1 MRQGE
6 SWGER
11 STEMRGSGRFP
22 PHLELEKRIYCEVV
36 ARLAC
41 KVQRRVLVLIQR
53 VDVGTHLHQRVSDVL
68 APGCD
73 AAVVER
79 RALHFVRF
87 VDGSATCQQRAH
99 HLRVAF
105 LGGDVQ
111 RGLALCVG
119 RVHVGALAQQQ
130 LHHPALA
137 VQCGQVQRREVVAVV
152 RVSQALVQG
161 LPRGAVQ
168 GLPRVVQHGSDA
180 LRVPEKCSV
189 HDGREAVY
197 FLAAM
202 LSEHGVCFGPKQH
215 LGRHRVADLAGEHQG
230 RLAVFQRLVD
240 LLGVEGFHQLLDH
253 AEGAH
258 CREAMGVRA

>member
-1 MRQGE
+1 MRVGAK
-6 SWGER
+6 GR
-11 STEMRGSGRFP
+11 LKCGARGAF

-53 VDVGTHLHQRVSDVL
+53 VDAGTHLHQRVSDVL

-73 AAVVER
+73 AAVVEC

-99 HLRVAF
+99 HLRVAV

-111 RGLALCVG
+111 GGLALFVG
-119 RVHVGALAQQQ
+119 RVNLGALAQQQ

-137 VQCGQVQRREVVAVV
+137 VQCGQVQRRELVPVV
-152 RVSQALVQG
+152 RVNQVLVQG

-168 GLPRVVQHGSDA
+168 VLPRVAKYGGDA
-180 LRVPEKCSV
+180 LDVSEECSV
-189 HDGREAVY
+189 HDGREAVCS
-197 FLAAM
+197 LAAI
-202 LSEHGVCFGPKQH
+202 LAEHRVCFSPKQC
-215 LGRHRVADLAGEHQG
+215 LGRHGVADLAGEHQG
-230 RLAVFQRLVD
+230 RLAVGQRVVD
-240 LLGVEGFHQLLDH
+240 LRGVEGCHQLLDH
-253 AEGAH
+253 VEVTH
-258 CREAMGVRA
+258 CRWQRMWA